1 MFEEE
6 LFHKAS
12 LLIVV
17 ESGGRALKR
26 FAFWSQKP
34 FFVTALPVGL
44 AGKKVV
50 HFFLGETPQ
59 ERSDEEAHRPPH
71 GKRPLGTE
79 LKVFRSFRIYEIDP
93 NSFISFKKQHMVR

>member
-1 MFEEE
+1 M
-6 LFHKAS
+6 
-12 LLIVV
+12 IGV
-17 ESGGRALKR
+17 EGGECALKR

-59 ERSDEEAHRPPH
+59 ER
-71 GKRPLGTE
+71 L
-79 LKVFRSFRIYEIDP
+79 LRSTAFA
-93 NSFISFKKQHMVR
+93 NKSGAL